1 MQFSIIINQIL
12 VLFIIIFI
20 GYIIRKKEVINQE
33 VSDGLTDLLMEITLP
48 ALIISSMIIEI
59 NPRLVNNLQ
68 ISFWVWGG
76 LYLFII
82 GIVSL
87 LSHYLAFSQD
97 QKCVF
102 KFAII
107 FGNVGYMGYPVIDAI
122 YPEYGMLYAI
132 IGNIFFNILAWTY
145 GIYLFAKKE
154 DGDNKIQLEK
164 LLNNGFIAIIIGLG
178 FLLTGYQ
185 LPNPITGALDW
196 LGNMT
201 FPLSMIVIGSSLT
214 NINFKTILHN
224 KYLYLI
230 SGLKLIIIPLI
241 IFLIL
246 QPFTIPT
253 KINNI
258 VVILFAMPSA
268 ATTVVF
274 AEKFEADYTL
284 ASEGVFV
291 TTLFSLVTI
300 PFFIYLVTL

>member
-1 MQFSIIINQIL
+1 M
-12 VLFIIIFI
+12 
-20 GYIIRKKEVINQE
+20 EV
-33 VSDGLTDLLMEITLP
+33 TLP

-82 GIVSL
+82 GMISL
-87 LSHYLAFSQD
+87 LSHYLPFSQN
-97 QKCVF
+97 QKSVF
-102 KFAII
+102 KFATI

-132 IGNIFFNILAWTY
+132 IGNIFFNVLAWTY
-145 GIYLFAKKE
+145 GIYLFTKKE
-154 DGDNKIQLEK
+154 DGDNKIQFEK
-164 LLNNGFIAIIIGLG
+164 LLNNGLIAIIIGFG

-185 LPNPITGALDW
+185 LPNPLTGALDR

-214 NINFKTILHN
+214 NIDFKTILYN

-241 IFLIL
+241 IFLLL

-274 AEKFEADYTL
+274 AEKFGADYTL

-300 PFFIYLVTL
+300 PFFIYLITL

>member
-20 GYIIRKKEVINQE
+20 GYIIRKKEIINQE
-33 VSDGLTDLLMEITLP
+33 VSDGLTDLLMEVTLP

-82 GIVSL
+82 GMISL
-87 LSHYLAFSQD
+87 LSHYLPFSQN
-97 QKCVF
+97 QKSVF
-102 KFAII
+102 KFATI

-132 IGNIFFNILAWTY
+132 IGNIFFNVLAWTY
-145 GIYLFAKKE
+145 GIYLFTKKE
-154 DGDNKIQLEK
+154 DGDNKIQFEK
-164 LLNNGFIAIIIGLG
+164 LLNNGLIAIIIGFG

-185 LPNPITGALDW
+185 LPNPLTGALDR

-214 NINFKTILHN
+214 NIDFKTILYN

-241 IFLIL
+241 IFLLL

-274 AEKFEADYTL
+274 AEKFGADYTL

-300 PFFIYLVTL
+300 PFFIYLITL